1 MGIGGGLLVA
11 TLQGA
16 LSPYSLW
23 GYSTWLTGG
32 VAFLLIGVGL
42 QEPLLNVAE
51 QSRKRSDQAS
61 GRLFL
66 LQSLPSPAV
75 HSNGHRSDV
84 LAERIIPLFKA

>member
-42 QEPLLNVAE
+42 QELLLNVAE
-51 QSRKRSDQAS
+51 QSRKRSD
-61 GRLFL
+61 
-66 LQSLPSPAV
+66 
-75 HSNGHRSDV
+75 
-84 LAERIIPLFKA
+84 